1 MTPLER
7 YREKLARDARREEH
21 RHEERKRRPGRTT
34 EWFSSP
40 LINWFLTVVVIGAIS
55 FYYENHRHC
64 IDQGQEVM
72 AKSSALIE
80 EIKARL
86 SVDYVFYQKATSL
99 NEFVELR
106 KQGADVQNAVLGTSD
121 FFYLY
126 RQLLRQQHSYAN
138 GETVDAY
145 LEAASGLIFP
155 GKPFREA
162 LSDAA
167 ILLST
172 DILPDETN
180 EAAAFAEI
188 RDIAFRSIQLL
199 LFQANFIESQLTK
212 QACTPSTI
220 VWDAFMEVD
229 ASPAIQTPTQLPP
242 PAKLTRLDVYALAP
256 IPELAPK
263 SAGE

>member
-7 YREKLARDARREEH
+7 YREKLARDAQREEQ
-21 RHEERKRRPGRTT
+21 KRRGRFSAD
-34 EWFSSP
+34 WFSSP
-40 LINWFLTVVVIGAIS
+40 LINWLLTVVVIGAIS

-64 IDQGQEVM
+64 IDQSQEVM

-86 SVDYVFYQKATSL
+86 SVDYVFYQKAKSL
-99 NEFVELR
+99 DEFVELR

-126 RQLLRQQHSYAN
+126 RQLLRQQHSFAN

-145 LEAASGLIFP
+145 LEAASRLIFP
-155 GKPFREA
+155 GKPFRQA
-162 LSDAA
+162 MSDAA

-172 DILPDETN
+172 DILPRDAS

-188 RDIAFRSIQLL
+188 QNLAFRSIQLL

-229 ASPAIQTPTQLPP
+229 SSPTIQTPTQLPP
-242 PAKLTRLDVYALAP
+242 PAKLTKLDVYALAP
-256 IPELAPK
+256 IPELAPT
-263 SAGE
+263 SIGGE

>member
-7 YREKLARDARREEH
+7 YREKLARDARREEQ
-21 RHEERKRRPGRTT
+21 KRGRSFVA

-40 LINWFLTVVVIGAIS
+40 FINWFLTVVLIGIVS
-55 FYYENHRHC
+55 FYYENYRQC
-64 IDQGQEVM
+64 IDQTQQVM
-72 AKSSALIE
+72 TKSSALIE

-86 SVDYVFYQKATSL
+86 SVDYVFYQKARSMD
-99 NEFVELR
+99 EFVELR

-126 RQLLRQQHSYAN
+126 RQLLREQHGFVN

-155 GKPFREA
+155 GKPFRQA
-162 LSDAA
+162 MSDSA

-172 DILPDETN
+172 DLLPTGTN

-188 RDIAFRSIQLL
+188 RDLAFRSIQLL
-199 LFQANFIESQLTK
+199 LFQANFIETQLTK
-212 QACTPSTI
+212 PSCTPSSILWNAFLGTKADPTI
-220 VWDAFMEVD
+220 QP
-229 ASPAIQTPTQLPP
+229 PAQLPP
-242 PAKLTRLDVYALAP
+242 PAALTKVDVYAVAP
-256 IPELAPK
+256 IPELAPPL
-263 SAGE
+263 SPGR